1 MLVAVVAWTYCL
13 VSTCVRVMSWGSS
26 STKTDSGVTGIAV
39 VLFVTKDTNSCFG
52 VIIRTP
58 GVKPFQVTILL
69 QGGLRTNQRL
79 PGVTTQW
86 GVAVFS
92 ISDQWMQRSRGPFDY
107 NKPGL
112 VVNPHTEADLG
123 EGCVPVGG
131 KFGFLWVEPSFP
143 SVKVEGFFVSPE
155 TGVVVKPSLLR
166 IEKLALKWVMRSGG
180 SKVKTWEGP
189 STHLI
194 FRPNWGPQRQG

>member
-1 MLVAVVAWTYCL
+1 MTAYMIVKNVWVIIYTVLLHQDITHCLYMLVAVVGWIYCL
-13 VSTCVRVMSWGSS
+13 VSTCVRVMSWESS
-26 STKTDSGVTGIAV
+26 STKTDSGVTGTAV

-52 VIIRTP
+52 VIIGTH
-58 GVKPFQVTILL
+58 GVKPFQVTFLL

-86 GVAVFS
+86 GVAVFT

-112 VVNPHTEADLG
+112 VFNPHTEADLG
-123 EGCVPVGG
+123 EGCVPVGW

-155 TGVVVKPSLLR
+155 TGVVVKRFL
-166 IEKLALKWVMRSGG
+166 
-180 SKVKTWEGP
+180 
-189 STHLI
+189 
-194 FRPNWGPQRQG
+194 